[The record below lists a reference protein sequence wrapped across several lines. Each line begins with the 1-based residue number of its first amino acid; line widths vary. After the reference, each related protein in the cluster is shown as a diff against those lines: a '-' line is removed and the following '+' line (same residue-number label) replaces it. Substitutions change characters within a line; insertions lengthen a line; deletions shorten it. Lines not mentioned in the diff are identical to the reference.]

1 MAKKKAAVKK
11 LLVKKSPGKKTLNQ
25 KLPGKKATAKQS
37 SARQTAPG
45 KKTPSKPLSK
55 KRTAPVK
62 VKKQSATSPPPERHP
77 SDSKSKPEGK
87 KASASLGRPLVTA
100 EEKLYLLFKEDYH
113 ARQVFDFLRVETVR
127 ELEQFTAQE
136 IVHRLSHPVRQTVEG
151 IRRKLAE
158 KNRCLAGDE
167 DYALKHRPPRDGDH
181 T

>member
-11 LLVKKSPGKKTLNQ
+11 SLVKKTPGKKTPNKKSPGKKAAA
-25 KLPGKKATAKQS
+25 KKS
-37 SARQTAPG
+37 SARQVASG
-45 KKTPSKPLSK
+45 KKTPSKPVPK

-62 VKKQSATSPPPERHP
+62 VKKQAATPPPPERNT
-77 SDSKSKPEGK
+77 SDKTSKPEGK

-167 DYALKHRPPRDGDH
+167 DYALKHRPPRDGEGH
-181 T
+181 